1 MTFYYQS
8 ELNNLSDAT
17 IKAIEDYTEDNFSN
31 KYFYEV
37 LKEFDDLRDEN
48 EKVFYLENLAIDLK
62 LKQFNLTDIQEIII
76 AYMFVNDLFG
86 RSYVY
91 ELMKMLDNVL

>member
-1 MTFYYQS
+1 MKFYYQS
-8 ELNNLSDAT
+8 ELNNLEDAT
-17 IKAIEDYTEDNFSN
+17 IKAIEDYTRDNFTN
-31 KYFYEV
+31 KYFYKV
-37 LKEFDDLRDEN
+37 VKEFEDLRDEN

-62 LKQFNLTDIQEIII
+62 LKQFNLTDVQEIIV

-91 ELMKMLDNVL
+91 EVMKMLDNVL

>member
-8 ELNNLSDAT
+8 ELNNLEDAT
-17 IKAIEDYTEDNFSN
+17 IKALEDYTEDNFSN

-37 LKEFDDLRDEN
+37 LKEFEDLRDESD
-48 EKVFYLENLAIDLK
+48 KIFYLENLAIDLN
-62 LKQFNLTDIQEIII
+62 LKQFNLTDVQEIIV

-91 ELMKMLDNVL
+91 ELMKMLDNML

>member
-1 MTFYYQS
+1 MQFYYQS
-8 ELNNLSDAT
+8 ELNNMEDAT

-37 LKEFDDLRDEN
+37 LKEFENLRDEN

-62 LKQFNLTDIQEIII
+62 LKQFNLTDVQEIII

>member
-1 MTFYYQS
+1 MQFYYQS
-8 ELNNLSDAT
+8 ELNNMEDVT
-17 IKAIEDYTEDNFSN
+17 IKEIEDYTEDNFSN

-37 LKEFDDLRDEN
+37 LKEFEDLRDESD
-48 EKVFYLENLAIDLK
+48 KIFYLENLADDLN
-62 LKQFNLTDIQEIII
+62 LKQFNLTDVQEIII

>member
-1 MTFYYQS
+1 MKFYYQS

-17 IKAIEDYTEDNFSN
+17 IKEIDYYTDEKFND
-31 KYFYEV
+31 KFYYKSSE
-37 LKEFDDLRDEN
+37 EFEDLRDEN

-62 LKQFNLTDIQEIII
+62 LKQFNLTDVQEIIV

-91 ELMKMLDNVL
+91 ELMKMLDNML

>member
-1 MTFYYQS
+1 MQFYYQS
-8 ELNNLSDAT
+8 ELNNLEDAT
-17 IKAIEDYTEDNFSN
+17 IKALEDYTRDNFSN
-31 KYFYEV
+31 KYFYRV
-37 LKEFDDLRDEN
+37 VKEFEDLRDEN
-48 EKVFYLENLAIDLK
+48 EKVFYLENLATDLK
-62 LKQFNLTDIQEIII
+62 LKQFNLTDVQEIII

>member
-8 ELNNLSDAT
+8 ELNNLSDET
-17 IKAIEDYTEDNFSN
+17 IKALEDYTEDNFSN

>member
-1 MTFYYQS
+1 MQFYYQS
-8 ELNNLSDAT
+8 ELNNLEDET
-17 IKAIEDYTEDNFSN
+17 IKALEDYTEDNFSN

-37 LKEFDDLRDEN
+37 LKEFEDLRTDED
-48 EKVFYLENLAIDLK
+48 KVFYLENLAIDLN
-62 LKQFNLTDIQEIII
+62 LKQFNLTEIQEIIV

-91 ELMKMLDNVL
+91 ELMKMLDNML

>member
-1 MTFYYQS
+1 MQFYYQS
-8 ELNNLSDAT
+8 ELNNMEDVT
-17 IKAIEDYTEDNFSN
+17 IKEIEDYTEDNFSN

-37 LKEFDDLRDEN
+37 LKEFEDLRTDED
-48 EKVFYLENLAIDLK
+48 KVFYLENLATDLK
-62 LKQFNLTDIQEIII
+62 LKQFNLTDVQEIII

>member
-8 ELNNLSDAT
+8 ELNNLEDET
-17 IKAIEDYTEDNFSN
+17 IKELEDYTEDNFSN
-31 KYFYEV
+31 KYFYKV
-37 LKEFDDLRDEN
+37 LKEFENLRDEN

>member
-1 MTFYYQS
+1 MQFYYQS
-8 ELNNLSDAT
+8 ELNNLEDAT
-17 IKAIEDYTEDNFSN
+17 IKALEDYTRDNFSN
-31 KYFYEV
+31 KYFYAV
-37 LKEFDDLRDEN
+37 VKEFEDLRDEN
-48 EKVFYLENLAIDLK
+48 EKVFYLENLATDLK
-62 LKQFNLTDIQEIII
+62 LKQFNLTDVQEIII